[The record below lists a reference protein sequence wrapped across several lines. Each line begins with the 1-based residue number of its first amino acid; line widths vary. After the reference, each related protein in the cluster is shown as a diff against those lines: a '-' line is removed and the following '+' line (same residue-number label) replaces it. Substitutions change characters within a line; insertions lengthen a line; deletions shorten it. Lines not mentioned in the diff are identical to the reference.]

1 MFAGLTTSVV
11 TVNQAPIA
19 NLRNIYEY
27 VNLESIIYKV
37 LFNCDKNIFLY
48 YYFKSWKYYGIKVAE
63 AVVGQRMFML
73 CSS

>member
-11 TVNQAPIA
+11 TVNQAPIT

-48 YYFKSWKYYGIKVAE
+48 YYFKS
-63 AVVGQRMFML
+63 
-73 CSS
+73 